1 MLLAAVDAKRS
12 STVAGR
18 GFPDFSLDGALALMR
33 ISWRFKIR
41 RVEGRWSM
49 YDAISDHLPMLLAL
63 EDTYMFFNR
72 HLMGVSGYLIGRCS
86 SNDAYLF
93 AI

>member
-1 MLLAAVDAKRS
+1 
-12 STVAGR
+12 
-18 GFPDFSLDGALALMR
+18 
-33 ISWRFKIR
+33 
-41 RVEGRWSM
+41 M

-63 EDTYMFFNR
+63 EDAIYV
-72 HLMGVSGYLIGRCS
+72 LQPSLDGVSGFLIGRCS